1 MWFKSLIRG
10 NISKVYII
18 LKNKKD
24 CRLSSVVFFT
34 FPATG
39 KLLICRLNKPH
50 MQSRRNFIKKSAI
63 ASLAF
68 AVNPLDLMANE
79 LPENN
84 KAVNKPI
91 VLSTWN
97 FGLKANEEAWTI
109 LGKGGKALDAVE
121 KGVRLVESDPKER
134 SVGYGGRPD
143 RDGRVTLDACIMD
156 ENYNIG
162 SVACLEHIKNP
173 ISVARAVM
181 EKTPHVMLVG
191 DGALQFA
198 LSQGFRKENLLTPES
213 EKEWKEWLKTSQ
225 YKPVANIENHDTIGM
240 IALDTQGNLSGACTT
255 SGMAFKMHGRVGDSP
270 IIGAGLFVDNEVGA
284 ATATGH
290 GEEVIRTVGTHL
302 VVELMRQ
309 GRTPQEACK
318 EAVERIVKINQRRN
332 KNLKDI
338 QVGFIAINKKGE
350 YGAYCIQDG
359 FNFAV
364 YDQKGNR
371 LETPEF
377 ALK

>member
-1 MWFKSLIRG
+1 M
-10 NISKVYII
+10 N
-18 LKNKKD
+18 N
-24 CRLSSVVFFT
+24 
-34 FPATG
+34 
-39 KLLICRLNKPH
+39 N
-50 MQSRRNFIKKSAI
+50 RRSFIKKLGI
-63 ASLAF
+63 ATAAL
-68 AVNPLDLMANE
+68 AVNPLDLMAAE
-79 LPENN
+79 LPEP
-84 KAVNKPI
+84 KMTAVNKPI

-121 KGVRLVESDPKER
+121 KGVRLVELDPKER

-162 SVACLEHIKNP
+162 SVACLEHVKNP

-198 LSQGFRKENLLTPES
+198 LSQGFKKENLLTPES

-225 YKPVANIENHDTIGM
+225 YKPIANIENHDTIGM
-240 IALDTQGNLSGACTT
+240 IALDAQGNLSGACTT

-309 GRTPQEACK
+309 GRNPQEACK
-318 EAVERIVKINQRRN
+318 EAVDRIVKIAQRRN

-338 QVGFIAINKKGE
+338 QVGFIAINKQGE
-350 YGAYCIQDG
+350 YGSYCIQDG

-371 LETPEF
+371 LEKPEF